1 MPVSSVTPM
10 WSRYRSSLSR
20 AEKKRTRKISEAWQ
34 IVHDATDPKLDIEFA
49 LGVPRI
55 GDVYPGRQ
63 FIFCENIA
71 FESVSPILTIAIADY
86 SGEIGPGGEQDS
98 PLNTPPEISWSDV
111 ETDEPTDEDF
121 NGQPIV
127 NVNGEPIEGVTQK
140 IADNVVTI
148 KRNFLTFNPY
158 GTAAYRHSVS
168 SDTFLGYPP
177 GTARLIRY
185 NARQLY
191 VQDDSYWEVTA
202 SIQFRLGIR
211 TTDDRAWWKR
221 VRNEGYYEKVTDAF
235 TSDLILVQATDDNG
249 KPMTRPVLLKSDGT
263 RETDPTQ
270 AHWLE
275 FQVYDSLP
283 YNALGLI

>member
-1 MPVSSVTPM
+1 MEVTRM
-10 WSRYRSSLSR
+10 WSAYASNLTRS
-20 AEKKRTRKISEAWQ
+20 EKKRIRKITEGWQ
-34 IVHDATDPKLDIEFA
+34 IVHAATDDKLDIESA
-49 LGVPRI
+49 AGLPVI
-55 GDVYPGRQ
+55 GELYPGRQ
-63 FIFCENIA
+63 FIFCESLD
-71 FESVSPILTIAIADY
+71 FKPVSPILTIATANY
-86 SGEIGPGGEQDS
+86 AGEIGPAGEQDS
-98 PLNTPPEISWSDV
+98 PLNKPPEISWSDV

-127 NVNGEPIEGVTQK
+127 NVNGEPIEGVTMK
-140 IADNVVTI
+140 LADNVVTI

-158 GTAAYRHSVS
+158 ATAAYRHSVS
-168 SDTFLGYPP
+168 SDRFLGYPA

-191 VQDDSYWEVTA
+191 LADDSYWEVTA

-211 TTDDRAWWKR
+211 TTDARAWWKR

-235 TSDLILVQATDDNG
+235 TSQPILVQATDDNG

-263 RETDPTQ
+263 RETNPAN

-283 YNALGLI
+283 YNALGLL

>member
-1 MPVSSVTPM
+1 MEVTRM
-10 WSRYRSSLSR
+10 WSAYASNLTRS
-20 AEKKRTRKISEAWQ
+20 EKKRIRKITEGWQ
-34 IVHDATDPKLDIEFA
+34 IVHAATDDKLDIESA
-49 LGVPRI
+49 AGLPVI
-55 GDVYPGRQ
+55 GELYPGRQ
-63 FIFCENIA
+63 FIFCESLD
-71 FESVSPILTIAIADY
+71 FKPVSPILTIATANY
-86 SGEIGPGGEQDS
+86 AGEIGPAGEQDS
-98 PLNTPPEISWSDV
+98 PLNKPPEISWSDV

-127 NVNGEPIEGVTQK
+127 NVNGEPIEGVTVK
-140 IADNVVTI
+140 LADNVVTI

-158 GTAAYRHSVS
+158 ATAAYRHSVS
-168 SDTFLGYPP
+168 SDTFLGYPA

-191 VQDDSYWEVTA
+191 LADDSYWEVTA

-211 TTDDRAWWKR
+211 TTDAKAWYKR

-235 TSDLILVQATDDNG
+235 TSQPILVQATDDNG

-263 RETDPTQ
+263 RETDPAN

-283 YNALGLI
+283 YNALGLL

>member
-1 MPVSSVTPM
+1 MEVTRM
-10 WSRYRSSLSR
+10 WSAYASNLSR
-20 AEKKRTRKISEAWQ
+20 SEKKRIRKITEGWQ
-34 IVHDATDPKLDIEFA
+34 IVHAATDDKLDIESA
-49 LGVPRI
+49 AGLPLI
-55 GDVYPGRQ
+55 GEEYPGRQ
-63 FIFCENIA
+63 FIYCESID
-71 FESVSPILTIAIADY
+71 FKPVSPILTIATANY
-86 SGEIGPGGEQDS
+86 SGEIGPAGEQDS
-98 PLNTPPEISWSDV
+98 PLNKPPQISWSDV
-111 ETDEPTDEDF
+111 ESDEPTDEDF

-127 NVNGEPIEGVTQK
+127 NVNGEPIEGVTMK
-140 IADNVVTI
+140 LADNVVTI
-148 KRNFLTFNPY
+148 KKNFLTFNPY
-158 GTAAYRHSVS
+158 ATAAYRHSVS

-185 NARQLY
+185 NAQQVALA
-191 VQDDSYWEVTA
+191 DDSYWEVTA

-211 TTDDRAWWKR
+211 TTDARAWWKR

-235 TSDLILVQATDDNG
+235 TSQSILVQATDDNG

-283 YNALGLI
+283 YNSLGLL